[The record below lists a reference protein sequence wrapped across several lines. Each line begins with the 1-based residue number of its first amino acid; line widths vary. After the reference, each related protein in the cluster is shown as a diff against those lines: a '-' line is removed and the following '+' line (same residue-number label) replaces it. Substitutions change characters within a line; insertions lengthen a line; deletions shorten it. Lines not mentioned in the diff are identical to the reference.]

1 MPKYIVEGAIDF
13 FSELYKSLDEKSSQF
28 KTDEDD
34 NLCLIT
40 NQPLTT
46 HYVELFCGHKFNYI
60 PLFKDIEN
68 HKKNF
73 NNMEHMNG
81 KLGKNEIRCPYC
93 RKKQNQLLPYYED
106 LGVPRVI
113 GVNEEYIQPMNY
125 SHCCEYMI
133 PITNPDV
140 LDALNVNVDVTNN
153 NVTQFIKCTYYG
165 TPIHLSADN
174 TNYGDSKKYCWQ
186 HKKIIIHKY
195 KQEIKE
201 KLKADLKLAKL
212 KEKENAKKIKQ
223 EAKLKEKEE
232 KAKTK
237 ATTKT
242 TTKILD
248 ENTVISV
255 TNIENNAGCIV
266 ILKSGLKKGLTCNAN
281 IYNHDEQLCKRHYNL
296 THKIS
301 LNDNGANGDNVNNL

>member
-28 KTDEDD
+28 KTEEDD

-40 NQPLTT
+40 NQPLTN
-46 HYVELFCGHKFNYI
+46 HYVELLCGHKFNYI

-73 NNMEHMNG
+73 NNMENVNG

-113 GVNEEYIQPMNY
+113 GVNEQYIQSNDY
-125 SHCCEYMI
+125 SHWCEYMI
-133 PITNPDV
+133 PVTNPAALEA
-140 LDALNVNVDVTNN
+140 LDISNN
-153 NVTQFIKCTYYG
+153 GVPHFIKCTYYG
-165 TPIHLSADN
+165 TPLYVCANN
-174 TNYGDSKKYCWQ
+174 TNYGDTKKYCWQ
-186 HKKIIIHKY
+186 HKKIMILKY
-195 KQEIKE
+195 KKEIKE
-201 KLKADLKLAKL
+201 KVKAGLKLAKL
-212 KEKENAKKIKQ
+212 KEKETAKKIKQ

-232 KAKTK
+232 KAKAK
-237 ATTKT
+237 AFANETQ
-242 TTKILD
+242 

-255 TNIENNAGCIV
+255 SNIENNTGCIV
-266 ILKSGLKKGLTCNAN
+266 ILKSGLKKGLHCGAN
-281 IYNHDEQLCKRHYNL
+281 IFNHDEQLCKRHYNL
-296 THKIS
+296 AHKIS
-301 LNDNGANGDNVNNL
+301 VKDNGDNVENV